1 MDFYSY
7 SSEKN
12 TSYFNYKDKIN
23 KYLESL
29 DESVVVPYLRFKLD
43 YNAACSRDIIG
54 IVLQID
60 SQISVVDLYNSFV
73 EILQHNSY
81 YNYFGNKN
89 IVVNIEKY
97 IDDYRL
103 HNLMI
108 FYGVYDKFDDANLKK

>member
-89 IVVNIEKY
+89 IAIGEGKSYEKEKNH
-97 IDDYRL
+97 D
-103 HNLMI
+103 
-108 FYGVYDKFDDANLKK
+108 FS